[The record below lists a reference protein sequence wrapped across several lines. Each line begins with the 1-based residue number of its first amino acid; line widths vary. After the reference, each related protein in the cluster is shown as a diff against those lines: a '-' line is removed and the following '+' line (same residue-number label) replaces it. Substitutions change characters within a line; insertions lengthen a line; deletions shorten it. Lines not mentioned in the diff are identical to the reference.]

1 MKTIEITLYKFDELS
16 SEAQQNAIDKWRET
30 DTEYFFSHDNE
41 ASLKAFTDIFPIQ
54 VRDFS
59 YDAYSHSE
67 RVLYSGEADYQ
78 TLSGPRLVAHIQNNY
93 GHVLYPAKVYRLK
106 SGKTRKSRI
115 LKDTEMVMTG
125 YYMDNHLLDPIYD
138 FLKSGDKNTDF
149 EDLLS
154 SCIYEWGKAC
164 QADCHYQQ
172 TAEYIKETIIAN
184 EYDFTSEGELY

>member
-1 MKTIEITLYKFDELS
+1 MKTIEITIYKFEELS
-16 SEAQQNAIDKWRET
+16 SEAQENAINKWRESE
-30 DTEYFFSHDNE
+30 TEYYFASDNE
-41 ASLKAFTDIFPIQ
+41 ASLKAFTDIFPIR

-67 RVLYSGEADYQ
+67 RTVYTGEADHQ
-78 TLSGPRLVAHIQNNY
+78 TLTGARLVAHIYNNY
-93 GHVLYPAKVYRLK
+93 GSVLFPAKTYTLK
-106 SGKTRKSRI
+106 SGKKRKSKI
-115 LKDTEMVMTG
+115 FVDLEMVMTG
-125 YYMDNHLLDPIYD
+125 YYMDNVLLDPIYD
-138 FLKSGDKNTDF
+138 FLKNGGKYTDW

-154 SCIYEWGKAC
+154 DCVYQWGKAC